1 MPEKCAIFYE
11 KLVSELKLK
20 GLIIF
25 PYNPCTTN
33 MMVNGKQTTITWHFN
48 GIKISHVD
56 SEETTKIIEWMK
68 GIYGSHMRESHGK
81 KHD

>member
-1 MPEKCAIFYE
+1 
-11 KLVSELKLK
+11 
-20 GLIIF
+20 
-25 PYNPCTTN
+25 